1 MKIKLIALVAGS
13 MLYAS
18 CERVLDINLPEAEPK
33 LVVEGQ
39 IETNLPPVV
48 RLSNTIGFFGTVD
61 TAAFFNSFVSGAVI
75 TISDDTRSVVLRE
88 YNYIFGD
95 VRVQLYSVDSADASA
110 LTFVGEAGKT
120 YQLKIEL
127 DGEVYESTTSIPPY
141 NDGLDSFVTVM
152 PTDEEALAEN
162 PNIRLV
168 KARYT
173 DPADEVNRL
182 RFFTAVNGG
191 PFFAPFYS
199 VNDDGI
205 INGTSSEITIE
216 RGWNRLD
223 TAEFSRDNYFQLFD
237 TLDIK
242 MCAIDYNTYEFYRT
256 LEFGYGTVGNPFS
269 NPMVVSGNI
278 SNGALGVWAGYAAV
292 VYRYV
297 VLD

>member
-1 MKIKLIALVAGS
+1 MKPKLISLLIGS
-13 MLYAS
+13 GLLAS
-18 CERVLDINLPEAEPK
+18 CERVLDINLPQSEPK

-39 IETNLPPVV
+39 IETGLPPVV
-48 RLSNTIGFFGTVD
+48 RLSNTVGFFGTID
-61 TAAFFNSFVSGAVI
+61 TSAFFNSFVSGAVI
-75 TISDDTRSVVLRE
+75 TISDEDRSVVLRE
-88 YNYIFGD
+88 YNYLLGD
-95 VRVQLYSVDSADASA
+95 FRVQLYTVDSADATA
-110 LTFVGEAGKT
+110 MDFVGEAGKT
-120 YQLKIEL
+120 YHLRIEL
-127 DGEVYESTTSIPPY
+127 DGEVYESTTNIPPY
-141 NDGLDSFVTVM
+141 NDGLDSFVTVL

-182 RFFTAVNGG
+182 RFFTAINGG
-191 PFFAPFYS
+191 PFYAPFFS
-199 VNDDGI
+199 VNDDAI

-242 MCAIDYNTYEFYRT
+242 MCAIDYQTYEFYRT